1 MTTTPDTATDDADR
15 DTVWVRTDVDHDTG
29 GYVVTVTAGADRAR
43 ALKPPQAMRY
53 AAAITAI
60 AAQAEHDAAVG
71 RQTQALAADQGEQ
84 GALEHAAGI
93 VNLLRSDRAPVAPNV
108 TYPIRLTPGV
118 NPQLQPFITV
128 AVDGDQRLGQWT
140 PAAARAHA
148 MHVLESVAVADLD
161 AAYYRALRGQVGLD
175 DATARAAVS
184 QLQTHRIDMGD
195 DQ

>member
-1 MTTTPDTATDDADR
+1 MTTTPDTPTETADR

-29 GYVVTVTAGADRAR
+29 GYVVTVSAGEDRAR
-43 ALKPPQAMRY
+43 AFKPPQAMRY
-53 AAAITAI
+53 AAAVTAV

-71 RQTQALAADQGEQ
+71 RQTQALAAEQGEQ
-84 GALEHAAGI
+84 AALEHAAGV
-93 VNLLRSDRAPVAPNV
+93 VNLLRGDRASVAPNV

-118 NPQLQPFITV
+118 NPKLEPFITV

-175 DATARAAVS
+175 EATARAAVS
-184 QLQTHRIDMGD
+184 QLQNHRNNTEV